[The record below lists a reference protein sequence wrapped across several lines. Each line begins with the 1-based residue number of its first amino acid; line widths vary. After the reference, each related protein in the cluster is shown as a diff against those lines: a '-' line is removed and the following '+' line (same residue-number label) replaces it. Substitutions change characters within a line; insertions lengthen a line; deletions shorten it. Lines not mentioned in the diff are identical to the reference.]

1 MIKLQITIEF
11 IILLAIIIMIV
22 FGFFYFYIPSINNQK
37 PTQSIIISNFQ
48 IDNVS
53 YTLITCNVILS
64 FETTS
69 DTFTKN
75 QINILAQN
83 YTGTQFNISAYVD
96 NFSYYLTPENNY
108 QFNYNVTVSN
118 TPFCN
123 MFTEFITSKTGE
135 ITGLLLSVNKTK
147 ELYQFNPPIKTTSQ
161 Q

>member
-1 MIKLQITIEF
+1 MIITIRENPKQHQG
-11 IILLAIIIMIV
+11 IINGYHANCTA
-22 FGFFYFYIPSINNQK
+22 P
-37 PTQSIIISNFQ
+37 
-48 IDNVS
+48 
-53 YTLITCNVILS
+53 
-64 FETTS
+64 
-69 DTFTKN
+69 
-75 QINILAQN
+75 NILAQN